1 MLYYHTLD
9 DHYLSGKN
17 PKFIKMF
24 FSQSKQMMHKKLT
37 VFMHSTCVD
46 NLDKINLWKKNNCKT
61 LYQFKY
67 MY

>member
-24 FSQSKQMMHKKLT
+24 FFQSKQMMHKKLT
-37 VFMHSTCVD
+37 VFYAF
-46 NLDKINLWKKNNCKT
+46 NLCRQLR
-61 LYQFKY
+61 
-67 MY
+67 